1 MRLLEATAS
10 LSLAADLALGQPLE
24 DGLKVAL
31 LATGLAERAGLDE
44 GERRRTLYLALVR
57 HIGRTGNA
65 EELAA
70 TTGDE
75 IALRQPGP
83 RLDLAD
89 PKVMLPH
96 ILRHVGA
103 VNPLYRR
110 PLALARLLGGLP
122 SVIRS
127 TAAVCETASTLA
139 RRMGLPPETAT
150 DIPLFFER
158 WDGKGFPGDVRGD
171 ALPRPVQVVQVA
183 EAAES
188 LYLTEGADAAR
199 ALLQRRNG
207 AMFAPPAVEAF
218 LAHADELFGLLD
230 TPEPWDVV
238 LASEPSPYLTLDEDG
253 VDRAL
258 EAFADFTD
266 LRSVYLGGHSRA
278 VAALAHDAAEVAG
291 CPPAD
296 VVAVRR
302 AGLVHDVGR
311 VATSAAV
318 WGKRTPLSSSE
329 REAVRLHPYYTERV
343 LARPDWL
350 SGLGHLGSL
359 HHERLDGSGYFR
371 GCRGLDQPLTA
382 RLLAAA
388 DFLQTRT
395 ERRPYREGMSLQE
408 ASTVLREEVAAGR
421 MDADAV
427 EAVLTAAGATP
438 GRRRRSAGDLTPRE
452 VEVVRLLAR
461 GATKAQVARALVIA
475 PKTADAH
482 TQHIYAKLGVSTRSG
497 VTLYAM
503 QHGLLD
509 TLNT

>member
-1 MRLLEATAS
+1 
-10 LSLAADLALGQPLE
+10 
-24 DGLKVAL
+24 VAL
-31 LATGLAERAGLDE
+31 LATELAERAGCDE
-44 GERRRTLYLALVR
+44 DERRRALYLALAR
-57 HIGRTGNA
+57 HIGCTGNA
-65 EELAA
+65 EELAVA
-70 TTGDE
+70 SGDE
-75 IALRQPGP
+75 IGLRQPGP

-103 VNPLYRR
+103 VNPLHRR
-110 PLALARLLGGLP
+110 PMALARLLSALP

-139 RRMGLPPETAT
+139 RRMGLPPESAT

-158 WDGKGFPGDVRGD
+158 WDGKGFPGDIRGD
-171 ALPRPVQVVQVA
+171 ALPLPVQVVQVA

-188 LYLTEGADAAR
+188 LYLTEGGEAACT
-199 ALLQRRNG
+199 LLRRRSG
-207 AMFAPPAVEAF
+207 AMFAPPAVDVF
-218 LAHADELFGLLD
+218 LAHSDELFDVLE
-230 TPEPWDVV
+230 TAEPWEAV
-238 LASEPSPYLTLDEDG
+238 LASEPAPYLTLDEEG
-253 VDRAL
+253 VDRTL
-258 EAFADFTD
+258 EVFADFTD

-278 VAALAHDAAEVAG
+278 VAALAHGAAEVAG

-296 VVAVRR
+296 IVAVRR

-318 WGKRTPLSSSE
+318 WGKQAPLSSSE

-359 HHERLDGSGYFR
+359 HHERLDGTGYFR

-388 DFLQTRT
+388 DFLQTQT
-395 ERRPYREGMSLQE
+395 ERRPYREATPLPE
-408 ASTVLREEVAAGR
+408 ASTLLREEVTAGR
-421 MDADAV
+421 LDPDAV
-427 EAVLTAAGATP
+427 DAVLTAAGAAP
-438 GRRRRSAGDLTPRE
+438 SRRRRTTGDLTPRE

-482 TQHIYAKLGVSTRSG
+482 TQHIYAKLGVTTRSG
-497 VTLYAM
+497 MTLYAM
-503 QHGLLD
+503 RHGLLD
-509 TLNT
+509 TLTADDSV